1 MEVSL
6 QAAPPL
12 CRLKP
17 ELHADYAAHAVP
29 RVRLISSPRA
39 AILDPQQVFA
49 EVGTVGGE
57 LDGHLKFAQG

>member
-1 MEVSL
+1 M
-6 QAAPPL
+6 QRYR
-12 CRLKP
+12 RLVFIGGF
-17 ELHADYAAHAVP
+17 EL
-29 RVRLISSPRA
+29 SSPRA